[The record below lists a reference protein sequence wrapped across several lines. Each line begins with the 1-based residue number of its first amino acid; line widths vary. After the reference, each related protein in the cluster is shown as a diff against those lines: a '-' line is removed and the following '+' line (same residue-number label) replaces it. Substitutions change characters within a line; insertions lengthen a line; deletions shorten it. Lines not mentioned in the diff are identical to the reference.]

1 MRAASTPAPIR
12 FPGEILKQFAPHKD
26 GLIGFYSA
34 VVIRCRGEVWG
45 RSETGLLPVYLD
57 ASCCAATDV
66 VATQAVGAGGGPT
79 PLGRAAR
86 WLRRLG

>member
-26 GLIGFYSA
+26 ALIGFYSA
-34 VVIRCRGEVWG
+34 VGIRCRVRCGG
-45 RSETGLLPVYLD
+45 RSETGLLPVYLG